1 MFATIII
8 ITIILVSI
16 TWFAMKILRDKK
28 KTNNVEKVRHE
39 KVVTPT
45 VPRAKYVND
54 CAFTSDS
61 QSVDLYDDPY
71 DDPYADYHK
80 SDRP

>member
-1 MFATIII
+1 MLATIII
-8 ITIILVSI
+8 VTIILVFI
-16 TWFAMKILRDKK
+16 ACFAMKISRDKK
-28 KTNNVEKVRHE
+28 KMNSVEKVRHE
-39 KVVTPT
+39 KVV
-45 VPRAKYVND
+45 KYATD
-54 CAFTSDS
+54 STFTSDS